1 MLKQQHNQFC
11 NVKAAMPSVPT
22 IQIHT
27 FVKSTKIPTA
37 AQKYFYEKIIPP
49 AEIKNTDASM

>member
-1 MLKQQHNQFC
+1 
-11 NVKAAMPSVPT
+11 MPSVPT